1 MAGDMTLKDST
12 TESRTIALEIFSHF
26 SVEDRSL
33 NLFEKGIPLSKFTG
47 QIAPEASKT
56 YAALTD

>member
-26 SVEDRSL
+26 SVEDQSL
-33 NLFEKGIPLSKFTG
+33 NLLNKEFHYPSSLGKSPQRHPKRM
-47 QIAPEASKT
+47 QP
-56 YAALTD
+56 Y